1 KIIDVIGQIGFD
13 PGTEWGSG
21 SISTADNTIRRKT
34 EVGIGDSVGTDVF
47 VPSLEWDG
55 FAIDTFDGLGS
66 AVLPVELTSFT
77 AKSTKAGVMLNWT
90 TATEVNNYGFQVE
103 SRKDKGESEWEKVGF
118 VEGHGNSNSP
128 KEYSFFDNSGATS
141 YRLKQVDFNGNYEY
155 SDVVTVSSVLTKTEL
170 YQNSPNPFNPSTK
183 ISFSLAE
190 TGRVNVS
197 VYNVIG
203 QKVAELVNQTM
214 ESGIHNVDFN
224 ASNLTSGLYIY
235 RLETPNYSKTM
246 KMLLI
251 K

>member
-1 KIIDVIGQIGFD
+1 
-13 PGTEWGSG
+13 
-21 SISTADNTIRRKT
+21 
-34 EVGIGDSVGTDVF
+34 
-47 VPSLEWDG
+47 
-55 FAIDTFDGLGS
+55 
-66 AVLPVELTSFT
+66 
-77 AKSTKAGVMLNWT
+77 M
-90 TATEVNNYGFQVE
+90 
-103 SRKDKGESEWEKVGF
+103 
-118 VEGHGNSNSP
+118 
-128 KEYSFFDNSGATS
+128 
-141 YRLKQVDFNGNYEY
+141 
-155 SDVVTVSSVLTKTEL
+155 TVSSVLTKTEL
-170 YQNSPNPFNPSTK
+170 YQNYPNPFNPSTK